1 MKRNLND
8 FKTLKITF
16 DFNITIRSLR
26 MIEWNADCDIKTGY
40 DIVSSINKQD
50 GNVCQHQPR
59 FILFS
64 LPLNYKITKI
74 TKIYKFIKQNQ
85 ILNINNIV

>member
-1 MKRNLND
+1 MP
-8 FKTLKITF
+8 TLPFMIC
-16 DFNITIRSLR
+16 NIVKLW
-26 MIEWNADCDIKTGY
+26 EC
-40 DIVSSINKQD
+40 SINKQD
-50 GNVCQHQPR
+50 GNVFQHQPR

-74 TKIYKFIKQNQ
+74 TKIYEFIKQNQ